1 MDQSAAIL
9 TTLVFYLPIGLL
21 TFLQVAEAGRR
32 GCWRSA
38 SGEPSPPPGSPEPPV
53 TNGNERFE
61 AWVQTH
67 RPCASLSWL

>member
-1 MDQSAAIL
+1 MDHSAAVL

-32 GCWRSA
+32 GSWRSTSTA
-38 SGEPSPPPGSPEPPV
+38 PSPPPDTPV
-53 TNGNERFE
+53 TNGNARHE